1 MTVSSKR
8 LHALWWWI
16 DRWRKST
23 AYTDMTLEEQGAYRN
38 LLDEAHLRGGGIPND
53 ERILAR
59 ACGDALAWE
68 RVRAAVLARFTLRED
83 GWHNETLDS
92 VRERS
97 AALSDLQA
105 EKGRARSASAGR
117 EAGRFATSTPA
128 GHQPEN
134 QPKLQPP
141 NHPPSPSPSPSPS
154 DGLTDGRGAVV
165 PLPQR
170 PQAGR
175 PAGEGR
181 VPSNPLVDRRA
192 YEAEFLRLVRELA
205 DLTDRDPVEVAR
217 EASSYEGARTSP
229 INPASMT
236 DDRLANSV
244 LDLRS
249 NLQAAKAKAERESR
263 GIREAR

>member
-1 MTVSSKR
+1 MSDDDKLLAEWFWT
-8 LHALWWWI
+8 
-16 DRWRKST
+16 DRWDGSSASLLPMEARG
-23 AYTDMTLEEQGAYRN
+23 LYREM
-38 LLDEAHLRGGGIPND
+38 LTQAWRRGGRLPND
-53 ERILAR
+53 PDAIQR
-59 ACGDALAWE
+59 AVRCSAEEWSRCWPKVRRYWTVDGDWLVNRTQQEVYAKAK
-68 RVRAAVLARFTLRED
+68 ASCDA
-83 GWHNETLDS
+83 S
-92 VRERS
+92 RERS
-97 AALSDLQA
+97 KRGAAARWRNAQA
-105 EKGRARSASAGR
+105 HAQASGRAK
-117 EAGRFATSTPA
+117 
-128 GHQPEN
+128 PE
-134 QPKLQPP
+134 QC
-141 NHPPSPSPSPSPS
+141 PPSPSPSQRI
-154 DGLTDGRGAVV
+154 DGLNANSATPAPVV

-249 NLQAAKAKAERESR
+249 NIQAAKAKAERESR
-263 GIREAR
+263 GIREVR